1 MGSDPHL
8 TATSQGWTNG
18 SCLLALFQV
27 TSNEKL
33 LESLRNTGS
42 LLQALERLAPA
53 HRYEEP
59 SSGQN
64 HFCRPPPPPPH
75 LSGANVL
82 WPVTLQLDSS
92 YWGREGTHVCWWKT
106 VGVSRG
112 SRQAPFLS
120 PSLGG
125 PNTQQLTVWG

>member
-1 MGSDPHL
+1 MGHDPHL

-18 SCLLALFQV
+18 SCLLAFQV

-64 HFCRPPPPPPH
+64 HFCPPLP
-75 LSGANVL
+75 
-82 WPVTLQLDSS
+82 
-92 YWGREGTHVCWWKT
+92 
-106 VGVSRG
+106 
-112 SRQAPFLS
+112 
-120 PSLGG
+120 PSLIRGQCLVACHFTAG
-125 PNTQQLTVWG
+125 FLLGKGRDTRLLVEDCGSQQRQSPGSLP